1 VKGAWAEDRAAAL
14 LEQSG
19 LRIVARNHRV
29 RGGEIDL
36 IAEEP
41 DETPV
46 GTIVFFEVKQ
56 RQDTNHG
63 LPAEFITPRKAALVR
78 RAALEYIVKRFG
90 RDDVPVRFD
99 AVLVLGSEQEHALE
113 WIRDAF

>member
-1 VKGAWAEDRAAAL
+1 MKGAWAEDRAAAL

-41 DETPV
+41 AGTPD
-46 GTIVFFEVKQ
+46 GTIVFLEVKQ
-56 RQDTNHG
+56 RQNTDHG

-90 RDDVPVRFD
+90 RDDLAIRFD
-99 AVLVLGSEQEHALE
+99 AVLIVGTESDHTLE
-113 WIRDAF
+113 WIKDAF